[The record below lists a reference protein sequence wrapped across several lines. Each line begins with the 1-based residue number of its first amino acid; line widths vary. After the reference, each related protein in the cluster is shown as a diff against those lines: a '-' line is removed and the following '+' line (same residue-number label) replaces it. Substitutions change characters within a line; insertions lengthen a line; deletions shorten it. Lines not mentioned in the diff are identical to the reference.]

1 MTLSDRIKDDEEAAA
16 LLQMEETRRAT
27 GRDRLSE
34 LPSSLLAH
42 TGSFMEYRQAIAEVA
57 VISKEFYSAC
67 EEHRKCFRKC
77 PFIGIRIQ
85 GAGDESCNGPYERK
99 PVALHPEGF
108 WGNEEQWKRLAQPP
122 YWYAGPSGSYIYRNK
137 RLSKSAGF

>member
-1 MTLSDRIKDDEEAAA
+1 MTLGDQIRADEEAAA

-42 TGSFMEYRQAIAEVA
+42 TGSFMEHRHAIAEVA

-67 EEHRKCFRKC
+67 EEHKKCFKRM
-77 PFIGIRIQ
+77 PFIGIIVK
-85 GAGDESCNGPYERK
+85 GAGD
-99 PVALHPEGF
+99 A
-108 WGNEEQWKRLAQPP
+108 
-122 YWYAGPSGSYIYRNK
+122 
-137 RLSKSAGF
+137 